1 MLLQETEDMIETHA
15 LASQVD
21 HVVRTSIL
29 LIYTHDAEDRWLMCK
44 QELHDKMLA
53 HRLHNAD
60 KA

>member
-1 MLLQETEDMIETHA
+1 MIETHA